1 MEFSVK
7 NCKVLRVTR
16 VRSAVDRDYFLVG
29 IKLDR
34 VAFEKD
40 LWILISHGL
49 SWNRHVDFIISKAQK
64 MLNLLYR
71 TFKELTD
78 VRTKKLLYI
87 TWVRSRLEYPSVVWS
102 PHTKRNN
109 TNLGQV

>member
-1 MEFSVK
+1 M
-7 NCKVLRVTR
+7 TR
-16 VRSAVDRDYFLVG
+16 VRSAVDRDYFPGG

-49 SWNRHVDFIISKAQK
+49 SWNKHVDVITSKAQK

-71 TFKELTD
+71 RCKEITD
-78 VRTKKLLYI
+78 IRTKKLLYII

-102 PHTKRNN
+102 LHTKRNN